1 MRCRHC
7 NTSVDLVLVDLGSSP
22 PSNSYLTAGSLQSP
36 ETWFPLRVLVCESCW
51 LVQTEDFADVSSLFN
66 ADYSYFSGYSST
78 WIEHCQRFADETTK
92 RFGLDS
98 SSRVIEVA
106 SNDGS
111 LLNFFHK
118 KGMGC
123 TGIEPTSNTAAS
135 ARALG
140 LEIVEVFLDAKTA
153 NDLVE
158 EGYIADLLIANN
170 VLAHVPDIA
179 GFAHGCRQLLGA
191 DGVASFEFAYLVEL
205 VSETLFD
212 TIYHEHFSYL
222 SLTSVEEI
230 FKTVGLNIFDIKQ
243 IPTHGG
249 SLRVYA
255 HRAESTS
262 FTTSDSVG
270 RLREHEAS
278 IGVASSMF
286 YAGFQERADQ
296 IKDDLMQFLIQ
307 TARSDLL
314 LVGYGA
320 AAKGNTLLN
329 YAGVRPNLI
338 PYVVDNN
345 PAKQGKYLPGSRI
358 PIVAEHRIVEDRP
371 DLVLVLPWNI
381 RDEVGQRLAGLN
393 GWSGSMVTAVPEL
406 RVD

>member
-7 NTSVDLVLVDLGSSP
+7 DASVDLTLVDLGSSP
-22 PSNSYLTAGSLQSP
+22 PSNSYLTVEGLQSP

-51 LVQTEDFADVSSLFN
+51 LVQTEDFADASSLFN

-78 WIEHCQRFADETTK
+78 WIEHCQRFADEATK
-92 RFGLDS
+92 RFDLDS
-98 SSRVIEVA
+98 SSQVIEVA

-118 KGMGC
+118 KGMRC
-123 TGIEPTSNTAAS
+123 TGIEPTSSTAAS

-140 LEIVEVFLDAKTA
+140 LEIVEVFLDAESA

-158 EGYIADLLIANN
+158 EGHAADLLIANN
-170 VLAHVPDIA
+170 VLAHVPDIV
-179 GFAHGCRQLLGA
+179 GFAHGCRQLLSA

-222 SLTSVEEI
+222 SLTSVEGL
-230 FKTVGLNIFDIKQ
+230 FKTVGLKIFDIKRL
-243 IPTHGG
+243 PTHGG

-255 HRAESTS
+255 HRAENAD
-262 FTTSDSVG
+262 FTTSDSVSC
-270 RLREHEAS
+270 LREHEAS
-278 IGVASSMF
+278 LGVASSRF
-286 YAGFQERADQ
+286 YAGFQQRSNR
-296 IKDDLMQFLIQ
+296 IKDDLMQFLIE
-307 TARSDLL
+307 TAGSDLR

-329 YAGVRPNLI
+329 YAGVRPDLI

-371 DLVLVLPWNI
+371 DLVLVFPWNI
-381 RDEVGQRLAGLN
+381 RDEVGQRLESLA
-393 GWSGSMVTAVPEL
+393 GWSGSIVTAVPEL